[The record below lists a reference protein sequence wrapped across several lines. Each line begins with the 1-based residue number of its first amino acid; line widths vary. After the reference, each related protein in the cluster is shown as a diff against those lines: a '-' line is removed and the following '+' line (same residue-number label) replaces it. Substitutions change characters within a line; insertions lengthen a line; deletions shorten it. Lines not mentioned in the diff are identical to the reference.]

1 MNLSKIKGNIV
12 TALRRMKCNRFIRLF
27 LHDIKK
33 NGGYEVSA
41 KVNGRT

>member
-33 NGGYEVSA
+33 NGKCQIKQCIE
-41 KVNGRT
+41 K